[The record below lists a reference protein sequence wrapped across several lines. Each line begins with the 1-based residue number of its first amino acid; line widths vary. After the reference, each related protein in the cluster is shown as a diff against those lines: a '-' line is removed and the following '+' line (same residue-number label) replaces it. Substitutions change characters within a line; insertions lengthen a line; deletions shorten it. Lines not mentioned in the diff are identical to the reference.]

1 MDGDTTARE
10 RAPDEEPDDRRTAA
24 DDRQQPL
31 EPERDVGDHRPGTDQ
46 NERAEYRPPPRAVPH
61 GSGCDAQAVNSHP
74 TPVFFRPALVSS
86 PMAHVQVHDDSL
98 AVESPVLVE
107 GLPGVGL
114 VGKIATDH
122 LVDAL
127 DMAHYATCHCD
138 GLPDVAV
145 YHEDET
151 EVLGPVRIYADPDTD
166 LLALQS
172 DVPVSP
178 ADAADFSTC
187 LTRWLDE
194 RDATALYLSGLPT
207 QEKDSPPALHG
218 VATNG
223 ATPILEEYDI
233 PQPGQGGLISG
244 PTGALLSRASVEGLD
259 ALGLVVQSN
268 PQFPD
273 PEAARTLVLDAVGP
287 IAGVEVDTSK
297 LVEQAE
303 EIADAREQLAKRM
316 SQATDESSQAQP
328 IGFQ

>member
-1 MDGDTTARE
+1 
-10 RAPDEEPDDRRTAA
+10 
-24 DDRQQPL
+24 
-31 EPERDVGDHRPGTDQ
+31 
-46 NERAEYRPPPRAVPH
+46 
-61 GSGCDAQAVNSHP
+61 
-74 TPVFFRPALVSS
+74 
-86 PMAHVQVHDDSL
+86 MAHVQIHDDSL

-122 LVDAL
+122 LVDEL

-145 YHEDET
+145 YHENET
-151 EVLGPVRIYADPDTD
+151 GILGPVRIYAAPDHD

-178 ADAADFSTC
+178 ADATDFSTC
-187 LTRWLDE
+187 LTGWLAEQDT
-194 RDATALYLSGLPT
+194 TALYLSGLPT
-207 QEKDSPPALHG
+207 QEKASPPTMHG
-218 VATNG
+218 VATND
-223 ATPILEEYDI
+223 ATPLLAEHDI
-233 PQPGQGGLISG
+233 PSPGQGGMISG
-244 PTGALLSRASVEGLD
+244 PTGALLSQANTEGVD

-273 PEAARTLVLDAVGP
+273 PEAARTMLVDAIQP
-287 IAGVEVDTSK
+287 ITGVEVDTGK

-303 EIADAREQLAKRM
+303 DIADAREQLAQRM
-316 SQATDESSQAQP
+316 GQATEESSQAQP